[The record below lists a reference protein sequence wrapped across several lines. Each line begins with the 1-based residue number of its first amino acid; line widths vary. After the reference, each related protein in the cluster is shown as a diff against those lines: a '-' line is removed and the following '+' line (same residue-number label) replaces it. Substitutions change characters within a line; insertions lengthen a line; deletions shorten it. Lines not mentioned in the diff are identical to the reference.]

1 VTLYTILFYL
11 IAGIIVA
18 ATGLAVTRRNPIH
31 SVVCLTISFLGT
43 AMLFYLLGAPFLSA
57 LEVIIYAGAIMVLIL
72 FVIMMIRMEGA
83 QEGGLLSRRFWIPGA
98 LSAFVAAVLGVVV
111 LSDPGWRT
119 QLEAASAAPRAF
131 GGFVFEK
138 YWFPVE
144 IISLLLLVALVAA
157 VQLGRGKGEEKD
169 ER

>member
-1 VTLYTILFYL
+1 
-11 IAGIIVA
+11 
-18 ATGLAVTRRNPIH
+18 
-31 SVVCLTISFLGT
+31 
-43 AMLFYLLGAPFLSA
+43 MLFYLLGAPFLSA

>member
-1 VTLYTILFYL
+1 MPHYTILFYL

-31 SVVCLTISFLGT
+31 SVVFLTISFLGT

-72 FVIMMIRMEGA
+72 FVIMMIRMDGA
-83 QEGGLLSRRFWIPGA
+83 QEGNLLSRRFRLPGV
-98 LSAFVAAVLGVVV
+98 LSVCLAAVLVLAI
-111 LSDPGWRT
+111 LSDPGGRT
-119 QLEAASAAPRAF
+119 SLEAASAAPRVF
-131 GGFVFEK
+131 GRFVFER

-157 VQLGRGKGEEKD
+157 VRLGRGKGEEKD